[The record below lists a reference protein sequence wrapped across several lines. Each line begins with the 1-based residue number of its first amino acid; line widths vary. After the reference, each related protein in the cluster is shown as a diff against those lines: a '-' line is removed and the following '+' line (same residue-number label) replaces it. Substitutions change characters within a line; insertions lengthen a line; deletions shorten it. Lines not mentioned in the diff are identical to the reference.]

1 MMAAVNFR
9 GGLLLALVVLC
20 GPVAAAPA
28 SDPVH
33 ETCSRIARK
42 LASVGL
48 RECLA
53 RGLQPGGAH
62 SVQGTP
68 ILVREFAPIA
78 GRPPLARVLLVGGI
92 HGDEYAS
99 VSIVFKWLR
108 ILERHHSGR
117 FHWRVAPLMNPDG
130 LLRRKS
136 QRVNAR
142 GVDLNRNFPTPNWHR
157 ESARYWERTGRNPR
171 RYPGASPLSEPES
184 RWLANE
190 IRVFAPDVVL
200 AIHAPYG
207 IVDFDGPPLAPKRLG
222 SLYLRL
228 LGIYPGSLGNY
239 AGVQGR
245 LPVVTVE
252 LPHAGIMP
260 KAREVRRIWRDAISW
275 LFKRFPERE
284 LRHASLER

>member
-1 MMAAVNFR
+1 MSIITLPRAFMLV
-9 GGLLLALVVLC
+9 LLVLC
-20 GPVAAAPA
+20 GPADAAP
-28 SDPVH
+28 SPDLVR
-33 ETCSRIARK
+33 ETCGRIARK

-53 RGLQPGGAH
+53 RGLQASGAL

-68 ILVREFAPIA
+68 ILVREFSPIA
-78 GRPPLARVLLVGGI
+78 GRRPLARVLVVGGI

-108 ILERHHSGR
+108 ILQRHHSGR

-136 QRVNAR
+136 QRVNAK
-142 GVDLNRNFPTPNWHR
+142 GVDLNRNFPTPDWHA
-157 ESARYWERTGRNPR
+157 ESARYWQRTGRNPR
-171 RYPGASPLSEPES
+171 RYPGPTSLSEPES
-184 RWLANE
+184 RWLASE
-190 IRVFAPDVVL
+190 IRGFRPDAIL

-222 SLYLRL
+222 GLYLKL

-239 AGVQGR
+239 AGVQGQI
-245 LPVVTVE
+245 PVVTVE

-260 KAREVRRIWRDAISW
+260 KPREVRRIWSDAVNW
-275 LFKRFPERE
+275 LFKRFPDRA
-284 LRHASLER
+284 LQRTARVP

>member
-1 MMAAVNFR
+1 MIPAINPA
-9 GGLLLALVVLC
+9 LLLVLLVLC
-20 GPVAAAPA
+20 GPIAATPA
-28 SDPVH
+28 ADPVR

-53 RGLQPGGAH
+53 RGLQASGAS

-68 ILVREFAPIA
+68 ILVREFAPLA
-78 GRPPLARVLLVGGI
+78 GRQPLARVLVVGGI

-136 QRVNAR
+136 QRVNAN
-142 GVDLNRNFPTPNWHR
+142 GVDLNRNFPTPDWHA
-157 ESARYWERTGRNPR
+157 ESARYWRRTGRNPR
-171 RYPGASPLSEPES
+171 RYPGPRSLSEPES
-184 RWLANE
+184 RWLAQE
-190 IRVFAPDVVL
+190 IRDFAPDAVL

-207 IVDFDGPPLAPKRLG
+207 IIDFDGPPQAPKRLG
-222 SLYLRL
+222 SLYLKL

-239 AGVQGR
+239 AGVQGQ

-252 LPHAGIMP
+252 LPYAGIMP
-260 KAREVRRIWRDAISW
+260 KPRQVRRIWGDAVGW

-284 LRHASLER
+284 LRRASLVP